1 MAIGNAVV
9 TFPTLAKT
17 THATTN
23 QKEITMNM
31 TYTELQ
37 VLKKALGRITEN
49 NLQYWVDDDGNPITD
64 EWLEALYEK
73 IEKLEN

>member
-1 MAIGNAVV
+1 
-9 TFPTLAKT
+9 
-17 THATTN
+17 
-23 QKEITMNM
+23 MNM

-37 VLKKALGRITEN
+37 VLRKALGRITEN